1 MNFPGSNKLALS
13 EAAILRALED
23 ALNSTRLPG
32 EDTIRVTEITRP
44 YGYGQW
50 ELSITT
56 DEQEEAEVTA
66 LKVAA

>member
-23 ALNSTRLPG
+23 ALNATRLQG
-32 EDTIRVTEITRP
+32 EDAIRVTEITRP

-56 DEQEEAEVTA
+56 DKPEAAVTT
-66 LKVAA
+66 LREAA

>member
-56 DEQEEAEVTA
+56 DELADAAVTTLQA
-66 LKVAA
+66 VA